1 MFHRRAGHRL
11 NQKPAHARSLERN
24 LVTSLVLYEAIRTTR
39 KRARVIQPIFDGLIT
54 AVKTKEP
61 QLAIR
66 YLNRVVTD
74 RNASRKLMEVFKDRF
89 SQRSSGY
96 TRIVAVGSRKGDGAE
111 LVDLTLMDT
120 EKVVAAPAKKEKTM
134 KAAKTTKAPKKV
146 PDSA

>member
-54 AVKTKEP
+54 AVKNKEP

-66 YLNRVVTD
+66 YLNKVVTD
-74 RNASRKLMEVFKDRF
+74 RNASRKLMEVLKDRF

-120 EKVVAAPAKKEKTM
+120 ERVVAAPEKKEKKP
-134 KAAKTTKAPKKV
+134 KAAKTPKAPKKV
-146 PDSA
+146 PAAA

>member
-54 AVKTKEP
+54 AVKNKEP

-74 RNASRKLMEVFKDRF
+74 RNASRKLMEVLKDRF
-89 SQRSSGY
+89 AKRTSGY
-96 TRIVAVGSRKGDGAE
+96 TRMIAVGSRKGDGAE
-111 LVDLTLMDT
+111 LVDLTLLDSD
-120 EKVVAAPAKKEKTM
+120 KVVAQGPAE
-134 KAAKTTKAPKKV
+134 KAPKRPKA
-146 PDSA
+146 PKSEKSASSAK